1 MSPKS
6 KKSKAFTAHLIKSG
20 KMHPTKGFR
29 QVGYNKTK
37 EDRLEKGRQFQD
49 RFWSRIGI
57 RVTA

>member
-1 MSPKS
+1 MPPTG
-6 KKSKAFTAHLIKSG
+6 KKSKTFQAYLIEQG

-29 QVGYNKTK
+29 QVAYNKTK

-49 RFWSRIGI
+49 RFWGRIGV